1 MSLKIPR
8 PPFLFTITFFLFMI
22 GVLKIYNMES
32 LKLYLKKENIM
43 RWSSLGWLLSIMV
56 TAMMLMSGL
65 SKVFGTADMVG
76 NFEYMNLS
84 PYLMMVGLLEVI
96 GGIMLMVPR
105 LSRYGAVL
113 IASVMT
119 AAVCMHLSL
128 SIPDTMVPLV
138 LGAMALIGYELRD

>member
-1 MSLKIPR
+1 
-8 PPFLFTITFFLFMI
+8 
-22 GVLKIYNMES
+22 MER
-32 LKLYLKKENIM
+32 LKLYLNRENLM
-43 RWSSLGWLLSIMV
+43 RWSSLGWLLSIVV

-65 SKVFGTADMVG
+65 SKVLGSAEMVG

-84 PYLMMVGLLEVI
+84 PYLVMVGVLEVI
-96 GGIMLMVPR
+96 GGIMLLIPR

-113 IASVMT
+113 VASVMT

-128 SIPDTMVPLV
+128 TMPDTMVPLV